1 MIIANMKRSFVG
13 EVYNL
18 EDDMY
23 KNYEALDCNLNVK
36 VNNAFLGYR
45 SEYDKDHPCKPY
57 LKLIGTCDNIEGE
70 FPYNINKINFN
81 DRYFDTSIIYEFDND
96 ELSELVKKG
105 LYQKDFKV
113 PKEIL
118 RSELNVDGKVDIL
131 CVKPDEDKIPLM
143 FADVVNKNELYADK
157 EMLGDIDFVSL
168 FEKAKSLEVS
178 KDVVE
183 EENILDVSSEI
194 KPKDNIF
201 ENEEYFDFTEEE
213 NELIDDIDKEIS
225 EAFNKEDINETTDLE
240 NLTDDAY
247 DLLSDED
254 KRVLALK
261 ELYGDLD
268 EDTLLKYDTITKAI
282 KEKIESD
289 YEYNNRSIEEIL
301 KQREEVSKKNV
312 EDDKEIKEEKENVK
326 EKEDTLRRNILDN
339 HFEENESEDKEFE

>member
-23 KNYEALDCNLNVK
+23 ENYEDLDCNLNVK

-113 PKEIL
+113 PKEIS
-118 RSELNVDGKVDIL
+118 RSELNVNGKVDIL

-143 FADVVNKNELYADK
+143 FADVVNKNELYANK
-157 EMLGDIDFVSL
+157 KMLGDIDFVSL
-168 FEKAKSLEVS
+168 FKKAKSLEVS
-178 KDVVE
+178 KEEKE

-201 ENEEYFDFTEEE
+201 ENEEYFNFTEEE
-213 NELIDDIDKEIS
+213 NKLIDDVDKEIS
-225 EAFNKEDINETTDLE
+225 EDFNKEVGSENTDLE

-268 EDTLLKYDTITKAI
+268 EDTLLKYDAITKAI

-301 KQREEVSKKNV
+301 RQREEVSKKNV
-312 EDDKEIKEEKENVK
+312 EDNKEIKEKEDVK

-339 HFEENESEDKEFE
+339 HFEEDEKDDREFE